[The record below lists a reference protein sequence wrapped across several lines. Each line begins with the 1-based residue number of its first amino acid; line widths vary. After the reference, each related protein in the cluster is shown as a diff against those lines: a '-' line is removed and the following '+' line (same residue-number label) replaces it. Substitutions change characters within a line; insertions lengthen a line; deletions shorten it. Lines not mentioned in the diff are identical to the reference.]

1 MSSADMEA
9 SAPREWR
16 RWFAFLGGGFA
27 WTFHL
32 LSIYAV
38 GEFGCV
44 SGMDRIT
51 YAGISAVAWMILI
64 LSAVALAIA
73 MAAAFVGYRDK
84 HWDNAQEVSSPE
96 DDGGRFLS
104 SFGFLLSSLFGFII
118 FVETMPVFAY
128 LDGC

>member
-1 MSSADMEA
+1 MSSADMA
-9 SAPREWR
+9 ATAPRAWR

-44 SGMDRIT
+44 SGMGNMT
-51 YAGISAVAWMILI
+51 YAGISKVAWMILT
-64 LSAVALAIA
+64 LSVLALAVAV
-73 MAAAFVGYRDK
+73 AAAFVGYRDK
-84 HWDNAQEVSSPE
+84 HWDRSQKVISAE

-104 SFGFLLSSLFGFII
+104 SFGFLLSSLFVFII
-118 FVETMPVFAY
+118 FVETLPVFFY

>member
-1 MSSADMEA
+1 MSIADMEA
-9 SAPREWR
+9 PAPRDWR

-44 SGMDRIT
+44 SGMDSIA
-51 YAGISAVAWMILI
+51 YAGISMVAWMILI
-64 LSAVALAIA
+64 LSAVALAVA

-84 HWDNAQEVSSPE
+84 RRDNAQKVSRPE
-96 DDGGRFLS
+96 EDGGRFLS
-104 SFGFLLSSLFGFII
+104 SFGFLLSSLFVFII
-118 FVETMPVFAY
+118 IVETMPVFAY

>member
-9 SAPREWR
+9 PAPREWR
-16 RWFAFLGGGFA
+16 RWFAFLGGGCA

-32 LSIYAV
+32 LSIYVV

-44 SGMDRIT
+44 SGMDSII
-51 YAGISAVAWMILI
+51 YAGISMVAWVILI
-64 LSAVALAIA
+64 LSVLALAIA
-73 MAAAFVGYRDK
+73 IAAALIGYRDK
-84 HWDNAQEVSSPE
+84 HWDNSQKGSRPE

-104 SFGFLLSSLFGFII
+104 SFGFLLSSLFVFII
-118 FVETMPVFAY
+118 FVETMPVLFY

>member
-1 MSSADMEA
+1 MPGADIK
-9 SAPREWR
+9 SVAPQKWR

-44 SGMDRIT
+44 SGMDHII

-64 LSAVALAIA
+64 LSAVALVIA
-73 MAAAFVGYRDK
+73 MAAAFVGYRDT
-84 HWDNAQEVSSPE
+84 HRDNAQKVSSPE

-104 SFGFLLSSLFGFII
+104 SFGFLLSSLFVFII
-118 FVETMPVFAY
+118 FVETLPVFVY

>member
-1 MSSADMEA
+1 MSSTVMD
-9 SAPREWR
+9 APAPPGWR
-16 RWFAFLGGGFA
+16 RWFAFLGGGVA

-44 SGMDRIT
+44 SGMGRIT

-64 LSAVALAIA
+64 FS
-73 MAAAFVGYRDK
+73 AAAFFIAAAAAFIGYRDSRRDK
-84 HWDNAQEVSSPE
+84 NQKAYSPE

-104 SFGFLLSSLFGFII
+104 SFGFLLSSLFVLII
-118 FVETMPVFAY
+118 FVETLPVFAY